1 MNTIKTLLA
10 ICALSTTVCGMST
23 AFAEDGPASPV
34 FFAHLLGGN
43 EVTAGGAANVG
54 DPNGLGTATVIS
66 KDTSTLCV
74 AYLLNNI
81 AAPTAAHIHKS
92 VAGIPGPVVLALNKP
107 RSGNPG
113 GNSSCYRALDPALV
127 ADIIANPSGY
137 YINIHNAEF
146 PGGALRGQ
154 LF

>member
-1 MNTIKTLLA
+1 
-10 ICALSTTVCGMST
+10 
-23 AFAEDGPASPV
+23 
-34 FFAHLLGGN
+34 LLGGN

-81 AAPTAAHIHKS
+81 AVPTAAHIHKS
-92 VAGIPGPVVLALNKP
+92 VAGIPCPIVLALTKP
-107 RSGNPG
+107 KSGNPG
-113 GNSSCYRALDPALV
+113 ANSSCYKTLDPALV

-137 YINIHNAEF
+137 YINVHNTEF

>member
-1 MNTIKTLLA
+1 MNAMKSLLA
-10 ICALSTTVCGMST
+10 IGALGAITCCMST
-23 AFAEDGPASPV
+23 AYAIDGPASPV

-43 EVTAGGAANVG
+43 EVNASGIANVG
-54 DPNGLGTATVIS
+54 DPDGLGTATVIS
-66 KDTSTLCV
+66 KDTNTLCV
-74 AYLLNNI
+74 AYSINNI
-81 AAPTAAHIHKS
+81 AAPTATHIHKS
-92 VAGIPGPVVLALNKP
+92 VAGIPGPVVLILAKP

-113 GNSSCYRALDPALV
+113 ANGNCYRNLDPALV